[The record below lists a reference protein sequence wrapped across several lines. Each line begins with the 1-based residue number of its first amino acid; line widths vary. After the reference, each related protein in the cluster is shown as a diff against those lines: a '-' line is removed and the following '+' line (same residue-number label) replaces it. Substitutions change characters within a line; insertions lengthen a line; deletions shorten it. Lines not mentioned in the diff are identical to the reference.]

1 MCSSLTE
8 RDYAILRHVAHYRL
22 TTREAL
28 HRALFRQV
36 AINAVTK
43 VTSRLLAEGWL
54 NQYPAFYKSYY
65 FTLTPRA
72 ADLLAMPQAAI
83 TAPLS
88 TKALARE
95 YGMLGFCCLLKT
107 PRCRLLASE
116 VQEDCPP
123 LYFAS
128 LDCDRYYLDA
138 TRRPKVYG
146 IMAVDDGSAAEQM
159 VAGVPGG
166 FAGTVQPPQLSRDSW
181 PKTPSA

>member
-1 MCSSLTE
+1 MTE

-54 NQYPAFYKSYY
+54 NQYPVFYKSFY

-72 ADLLAMPQAAI
+72 AELLAMPQAAI

-116 VQEDCPP
+116 VQEDYPP
-123 LYFAS
+123 LYFAES
-128 LDCDRYYLDA
+128 RL
-138 TRRPKVYG
+138 RPL
-146 IMAVDDGSAAEQM
+146 
-159 VAGVPGG
+159 
-166 FAGTVQPPQLSRDSW
+166 LSGCH
-181 PKTPSA
+181 PSAQGLRHHGHRRRLGRGTGGCRCQVDLRARCAAPAFANSWRRGHSA